1 MTNQAPDQPAS
12 QRWQPFENES
22 QSLTVGELTVENR
35 TDQLELYGSL
45 AITRD
50 RAGLALARELKA
62 VIDATLARLEA
73 EPELPEQISFRPTDS
88 VDNPFK

>member
-1 MTNQAPDQPAS
+1 MNDKASSRPAS
-12 QRWQPFENES
+12 TSLRPFENES
-22 QSLTVGELTVENR
+22 QSITVGELTIENR

-50 RAGLALARELKA
+50 RAGLARARELKA
-62 VIDATLARLEA
+62 VIDATLAQLEG
-73 EPELPEQISFRPTDS
+73 EPDLPELISFRPTDS